1 MDIMTMQFIFHMDI
15 MTMQF
20 IFHMDILSMRI
31 EPCDVNARMIWRVFF
46 FDYVFSFNKQIQ
58 CSLYHPL

>member
-31 EPCDVNARMIWRVFF
+31 EACGITIGTIR
-46 FDYVFSFNKQIQ
+46 
-58 CSLYHPL
+58 C